1 MGWTF
6 PWSAGPPL
14 PPKGPG
20 ERRQRGDRR
29 GSPAAADGAGNG
41 DADGSAAA
49 LEALEAERRR
59 QERRQQDQRQH
70 SRHALVGA
78 ALNVTVLV
86 LRNGER
92 LALGSV
98 WDLSYG
104 GVCVWVPDQPRLE
117 HGESVE
123 LELITAQDAGSIRLP
138 ASLCW
143 RKLCD
148 GQWFIGFQF
157 APPGLPTDCS
167 LTRLLGRSRPSA
179 QRQ

>member
-1 MGWTF
+1 MGWRF

-14 PPKGPG
+14 PPRGPG
-20 ERRQRGDRR
+20 ERRHQSERR
-29 GSPAAADGAGNG
+29 RQQPPDQQETAAT
-41 DADGSAAA
+41 AAA
-49 LEALEAERRR
+49 LEALEAEHRR
-59 QERRQQDQRQH
+59 QEQRQQEQRQH
-70 SRHALVGA
+70 PRHALVGA

-86 LRNGER
+86 QRDGER
-92 LALGSV
+92 LAIGSV

-117 HGESVE
+117 LGETVD
-123 LELITAQDAGSIRLP
+123 LELVTAQDAGSIRLP

-157 APPGLPTDCS
+157 APPGLPPECS
-167 LTRLLGRSRPSA
+167 LSRLLGRSRPSA
-179 QRQ
+179 QRQPGP

>member
-1 MGWTF
+1 MGWRF

-14 PPKGPG
+14 PPHGPG
-20 ERRQRGDRR
+20 ERRQRGERR
-29 GSPAAADGAGNG
+29 GSKPTGATDGASSGG
-41 DADGSAAA
+41 DDARAA
-49 LEALEAERRR
+49 ALEAERRQ
-59 QERRQQDQRQH
+59 QEQRQH
-70 SRHALVGA
+70 PRHALVGA

-86 LRNGER
+86 QRNGER

-123 LELITAQDAGSIRLP
+123 LELITAQDAGSIRL
-138 ASLCW
+138 AGVLCW

-157 APPGLPTDCS
+157 APPGLPPDCS

>member
-14 PPKGPG
+14 PPRGPG
-20 ERRQRGDRR
+20 ERRSQRDRR
-29 GSPAAADGAGNG
+29 RQQPPNDRDTAADAAA
-41 DADGSAAA
+41 AA
-49 LEALEAERRR
+49 ALEAERRQ
-59 QERRQQDQRQH
+59 QERRHQEQRQH
-70 SRHALVGA
+70 PRHALVGA

-86 LRNGER
+86 QRNGER

-117 HGESVE
+117 QGETVE
-123 LELITAQDAGSIRLP
+123 LELITAQDAGSIHLP
-138 ASLCW
+138 ACLCW

-157 APPGLPTDCS
+157 AAPGLPADCS
-167 LTRLLGRSRPSA
+167 LSRLLGRSRPSA
-179 QRQ
+179 QRQPGP